1 MNTLKKLWTFL
12 FALRPVIIPALVFG
26 VEMMLWVNLM
36 SSEARARSEG
46 LLTGLAVIILFGLVF
61 TAVAFF
67 NPEENDT
74 LLAAAGSAVPL
85 LLSAVVAG
93 LAYATM
99 SGLPWNEAGWVR
111 ATLMASFIG
120 QTMMT
125 VWLLSISSPSD
136 DGPGSGSSGADAPT
150 VTSFCSTHSSDSC
163 GHSGGDGS
171 CH

>member
-36 SSEARARSEG
+36 SSEVRARSEG
-46 LLTGLAVIILFGLVF
+46 LLTGLAVIILFGLLL
-61 TAVAFF
+61 TAAAFF
-67 NPEENDT
+67 NPKGNDM

-85 LLSAVVAG
+85 LLSVVVAG
-93 LAYATM
+93 LVYAAM
-99 SGLPWNEAGWVR
+99 PGFPWNEAGWGR
-111 ATLMASFIG
+111 ATLMASFTG

-125 VWLLSISSPSD
+125 VWQMSMSSPSD
-136 DGPGSGSSGADAPT
+136 GGPGSGGSGADVPT
-150 VTSFCSTHSSDSC
+150 VASFCSTHSSDSC

-171 CH
+171 CD

>member
-46 LLTGLAVIILFGLVF
+46 LLTGLAVIILFGLVL
-61 TAVAFF
+61 TAAAFF
-67 NPEENDT
+67 NPKENET
-74 LLAAAGSAVPL
+74 FLAAAGSAVPL

-93 LAYATM
+93 LAYAAM
-99 SGLPWNEAGWVR
+99 SGLPCDKAGWVR
-111 ATLMASFIG
+111 VTLMASFIG

-125 VWLLSISSPSD
+125 VWQLSMSFPSGG
-136 DGPGSGSSGADAPT
+136 GPGSGGSGVDALT
-150 VTSFCSTHSSDSC
+150 VASFCSTDSSASC
-163 GHSGGDGS
+163 GDGS
-171 CH
+171 CD